1 MFGNIWKLEQTT
13 IGPSPETKTYT
24 KGEMKLIIPQKHRLT
39 YALLTRLLLRPRMLR
54 NVSAIDTT
62 TSIFGKR
69 YNIPIALAPSAYY
82 RFASNGGELDSSAA
96 SFDMGTDFTLSSNA
110 TTSLEDVMQSL
121 PPRDDSYPK
130 PWFQLYSLGSRATTA
145 ALVQQAEKTGFE
157 ALVLTIDT
165 PVLGNRLHERRHPLE
180 LPKHLTM
187 CNTSSRKA
195 GAVSQ
200 GRLLLNARTAAEARR
215 VQEEKF
221 DFLVDASLQW
231 SEFVPWLRSQ
241 TKMKLVVKGVTT
253 GEDAEL
259 AMQAGADAII
269 VSNHGGR
276 QLDGVPSTL
285 EVLGEVVNAVRG
297 RIPIMLDGGIRR
309 GGDVF
314 KALVLGA
321 DLVFVGGPVLWGL
334 AYDGRKG
341 VKTILDI
348 LERELTRTMT
358 LAGASSIKKIV
369 RSMLGVSA
377 YDDVSVAK
385 L

>member
-1 MFGNIWKLEQTT
+1 MSPKDVPTPYTLADVKEIAKIKLPDDVWEYL
-13 IGPSPETKTYT
+13 ETGADDNWTVSRNEDIYK
-24 KGEMKLIIPQKHRLT
+24 
-39 YALLTRLLLRPRMLR
+39 RLLLRPRMLR

-96 SFDMGTDFTLSSNA
+96 SFDMGKNFTLSSNA

-145 ALVQQAEKTGFE
+145 ALVQRAEKTGFE

-165 PVLGNRLHERRHPLE
+165 PVLGNRLHERRHSLE
-180 LPKHLTM
+180 LPKHLTI
-187 CNTSSRKA
+187 
-195 GAVSQ
+195 
-200 GRLLLNARTAAEARR
+200 LLLNARTAAEARR
-215 VQEEKF
+215 AQEEKF

-241 TKMKLVVKGVTT
+241 TKMKLVVKGVMT

-348 LERELTRTMT
+348 LERELTTTMT

-377 YDDVSVAK
+377 YDDISVAK